1 MTMKIR
7 YLFAG
12 LFLILELPVLLP
24 LAAGALVTGAVQAV
38 AALCSQARRIR
49 VPVRSSLRKP
59 HDDRVARP
67 ALGS

>member
-1 MTMKIR
+1 MKIR

-24 LAAGALVTGAVQAV
+24 LAAGALVAAAVYGI
-38 AALCSQARRIR
+38 AALCSHARRLH
-49 VPVRSSLRKP
+49 VPVRRSLRKA
-59 HDDRVARP
+59 HDERVARP